1 MKFQR
6 NLSVELNVQ
15 GCFVI
20 QLSSFALLLSHQQL
34 VYSITTFCIC
44 QELFYF
50 FNNLKFL
57 TVFFCDS
64 FDSLSRISESVNH
77 LF

>member
-6 NLSVELNVQ
+6 FLSVELNVQ

-34 VYSITTFCIC
+34 VYIITVIRAC
-44 QELFYF
+44 QEFFKFFFRFSFENQSLMRDEDYINTDDIIRQGLF
-50 FNNLKFL
+50 
-57 TVFFCDS
+57 
-64 FDSLSRISESVNH
+64 
-77 LF
+77 

>member
-20 QLSSFALLLSHQQL
+20 QLSNFALLLSHQQL
-34 VYSITTFCIC
+34 VYIITVIRAC
-44 QELFYF
+44 QEF
-50 FNNLKFL
+50 F
-57 TVFFCDS
+57 
-64 FDSLSRISESVNH
+64 
-77 LF
+77 